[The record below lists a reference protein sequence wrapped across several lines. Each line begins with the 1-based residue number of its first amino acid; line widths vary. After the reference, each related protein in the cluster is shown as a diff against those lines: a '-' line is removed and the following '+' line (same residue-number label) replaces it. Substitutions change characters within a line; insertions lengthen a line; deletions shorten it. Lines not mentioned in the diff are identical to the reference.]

1 MSASQQIV
9 VGVDG
14 STSSI
19 QALKW
24 AIGQAALI
32 KTTLTGASIEAVIA
46 WQFPNTHGALLPDTG
61 DYPVLAAENLDKAI
75 AAARNASTGPG
86 EADVTITSYV
96 GEGPAAE
103 ILLDRARH
111 ARLLVVGNRGH
122 GGFSEA
128 LLGSVSQNV
137 VHHAACPV
145 VVIRDGAV

>member
-14 STSSI
+14 SPSSV

-32 KTTLTGASIEAVIA
+32 DTTLTGASIEAVSA
-46 WQFPNTHGALLPDTG
+46 WHFPNSHGAPLADTG
-61 DYPVLAAENLDKAI
+61 DYPVLAAETLDKAI

-96 GEGPAAE
+96 GEGPADE
-103 ILLDRARH
+103 ILLDRSRH

-122 GGFSEA
+122 RGLSEA
-128 LLGSVSQNV
+128 LLGSVSQQL
-137 VHHAACPV
+137 VHHAAVPV
-145 VVIRDGAV
+145 VVIRDGAA

>member
-14 STSSI
+14 SPSSV

-24 AIGQAALI
+24 AIGQAAL
-32 KTTLTGASIEAVIA
+32 TGAPIEAVSA
-46 WQFPNTHGALLPDTG
+46 WHFPNSHGAPLADTG
-61 DYPVLAAENLDKAI
+61 DYPVLAAETLDKAI
-75 AAARNASTGPG
+75 AAARNVSTDPG

-103 ILLDRARH
+103 VLLGRGRH

-122 GGFSEA
+122 GGLSEA
-128 LLGSVSQNV
+128 LLGSVSQQL
-137 VHHAACPV
+137 VHHAAVPV